1 VLLGLLADVK
11 PFHVAGIGVIYNWQW
26 VFLIL
31 GIPGVLIALIFLL
44 TVPEPKR
51 RGVTKPGGYTLK
63 EVAGFVISQRAMH
76 YPFIIAVLLLS
87 FQIYGLGAWKPA
99 FFERTY
105 GWGPAMA
112 GPALGLF
119 ALVSATAGLFLGAK
133 LCDYMSK
140 RHEDAHMRVYFI
152 SQVLAIPT
160 GIASPLMPDPWSSL
174 TLFSISGMFAAM
186 ASPAYSALIQ
196 LTTPNAMRS
205 QVTAVYFVLANA
217 IAGSLG
223 PTLIALA
230 TDYIARSEADLRY
243 VIFGFR
249 CVLGP
254 LGTYFVWRAIKP
266 YRALFRQLR
275 DEELARLAK

>member
-1 VLLGLLADVK
+1 
-11 PFHVAGIGVIYNWQW
+11 
-26 VFLIL
+26 
-31 GIPGVLIALIFLL
+31 
-44 TVPEPKR
+44 
-51 RGVTKPGGYTLK
+51 
-63 EVAGFVISQRAMH
+63 
-76 YPFIIAVLLLS
+76 
-87 FQIYGLGAWKPA
+87 
-99 FFERTY
+99 
-105 GWGPAMA
+105 
-112 GPALGLF
+112 
-119 ALVSATAGLFLGAK
+119 
-133 LCDYMSK
+133 
-140 RHEDAHMRVYFI
+140 
-152 SQVLAIPT
+152 
-160 GIASPLMPDPWSSL
+160 
-174 TLFSISGMFAAM
+174 
-186 ASPAYSALIQ
+186 
-196 LTTPNAMRS
+196 MRS